1 MRFQVRRQRLAHDVG
16 NRAVFRHGLLHQ
28 SEVSRLIHAD
38 WRNLENQFFVHISHA
53 CTNDVCGRPVQPA
66 LSVMTKDEIEALRQ
80 LGLLVDEEWPET
92 VPMLHFLWGEPP
104 DETWEV
110 LE

>member
-38 WRNLENQFFVHISHA
+38 WRNRENQFFVHISH
-53 CTNDVCGRPVQPA
+53 VYQRRVRGPVKPA
-66 LSVMTKDEIEALRQ
+66 LR
-80 LGLLVDEEWPET
+80 
-92 VPMLHFLWGEPP
+92 
-104 DETWEV
+104 
-110 LE
+110 